1 VPLELGSLLPLPP
14 QQVAFF
20 LILAAALALLITERL
35 PTDAVAVLIILSLVV
50 TGVLSSEDALAGF
63 RSEPAI
69 VIASIFVIS
78 AAFQTTGLAD
88 LFGRWIGQA
97 SGKGLL
103 RMLAIGMPAAAAMS
117 AFTHHVAV
125 TAIMLPVGLNLSRE
139 RGVPASKLLMP
150 LAIASSLG
158 TTLTIIGA
166 PSFLVASEL
175 LRQAGRP
182 GLSVFSITPLGAALT
197 VAGLA
202 FVLVVGRFL
211 LPTRRGSEEG
221 ASRFRLDEYFTE
233 LSILP
238 NSPLLGKTLDE
249 VHADKRFE
257 FSVHGWLRG
266 PERLRPPYGDARL
279 ESGDVLLIRTTPDEL
294 VAIRQEPGLELEP
307 VSRYDRET
315 PALASADD
323 PDDVPERLAQAIVA
337 PESSFAGRT
346 LGEVDFRRR
355 FGALVLGLWR
365 RQGFVAHELAR
376 TRLREGD
383 VLVLQGDEEAL
394 ARVAADRGVLMLV
407 PFEARPRRQGK
418 ALIATA
424 IMLGTIVAAS
434 TNVTSLGIATVSG
447 ATAMVLARCIA
458 AREAYRSIDAR
469 MFVFIAGAIP
479 LGTAMKKSGTAEMLA
494 RWLQGILANWSET
507 LILLGLF
514 ALVGVVVQFM
524 GSDSATTALFG
535 PLAIAVA
542 QALGQ
547 PPEAY
552 VMTVAM
558 AAVTAV
564 FTPMSHHNL
573 LIYGPGGYRFF
584 DYFRLGAPLTAV
596 LALVVAFVAPLVWRA

>member
-1 VPLELGSLLPLPP
+1 
-14 QQVAFF
+14 
-20 LILAAALALLITERL
+20 
-35 PTDAVAVLIILSLVV
+35 
-50 TGVLSSEDALAGF
+50 
-63 RSEPAI
+63 
-69 VIASIFVIS
+69 
-78 AAFQTTGLAD
+78 
-88 LFGRWIGQA
+88 
-97 SGKGLL
+97 
-103 RMLAIGMPAAAAMS
+103 
-117 AFTHHVAV
+117 
-125 TAIMLPVGLNLSRE
+125 
-139 RGVPASKLLMP
+139 
-150 LAIASSLG
+150 
-158 TTLTIIGA
+158 
-166 PSFLVASEL
+166 
-175 LRQAGRP
+175 
-182 GLSVFSITPLGAALT
+182 
-197 VAGLA
+197 
-202 FVLVVGRFL
+202 
-211 LPTRRGSEEG
+211 
-221 ASRFRLDEYFTE
+221 
-233 LSILP
+233 
-238 NSPLLGKTLDE
+238 
-249 VHADKRFE
+249 
-257 FSVHGWLRG
+257 
-266 PERLRPPYGDARL
+266 
-279 ESGDVLLIRTTPDEL
+279 
-294 VAIRQEPGLELEP
+294 

-494 RWLQGILANWSET
+494 GWLQGILANWSET